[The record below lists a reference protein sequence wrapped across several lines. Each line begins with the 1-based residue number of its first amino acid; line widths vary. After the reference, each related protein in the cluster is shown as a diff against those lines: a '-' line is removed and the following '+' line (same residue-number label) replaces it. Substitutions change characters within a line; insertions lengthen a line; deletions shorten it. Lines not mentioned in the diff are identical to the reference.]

1 MDQTF
6 PPSCFLGWE
15 AQGDGVVL
23 AAPTAPRRDPAA
35 PQDSWGRHLGL
46 ACDSSTLQR
55 LAGSLVV
62 RLGGNCGSEDPNVG
76 SGGRGWGRPGED
88 RAKGPR
94 GVGEVLHGEQGL
106 LSTGCRGRHTALAS
120 PIIAGSGQGL
130 CPQIPQ
136 WLGKKINTE
145 VPPGTAGHGPAGK
158 LLWAG
163 GSPRADC
170 RPRSQSPQGAGWREK
185 QPVLPV

>member
-1 MDQTF
+1 M
-6 PPSCFLGWE
+6 
-15 AQGDGVVL
+15 VL

-35 PQDSWGRHLGL
+35 PQDSWGHHLGL
-46 ACDSSTLQR
+46 ACDSNTLQR

-62 RLGGNCGSEDPNVG
+62 RLGGNCGSEDPNLG
-76 SGGRGWGRPGED
+76 SGGRGCGRPGEG
-88 RAKGPR
+88 RAKGPG

-106 LSTGCRGRHTALAS
+106 LSTGCRGLHTALAS

-145 VPPGTAGHGPAGK
+145 VPPGMAGSGRMAIAPLGSCSGQADPLGRMAG
-158 LLWAG
+158 LG
-163 GSPRADC
+163 VRALKE
-170 RPRSQSPQGAGWREK
+170 PPSQTGWRESSRSSA
-185 QPVLPV
+185 V